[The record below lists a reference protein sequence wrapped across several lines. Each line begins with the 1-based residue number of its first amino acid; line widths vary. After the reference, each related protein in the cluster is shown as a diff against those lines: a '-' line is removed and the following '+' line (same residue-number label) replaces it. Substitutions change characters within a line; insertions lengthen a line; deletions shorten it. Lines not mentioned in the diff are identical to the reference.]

1 MERTAKLFRNG
12 RNQAVRLPVEFEFD
26 AEQVYIRKEQNG
38 DIVLS
43 LTSSREASWQ
53 RLRLFKLLPKIK
65 NCDDFL
71 SKEERNQ
78 TITTRYPFPG
88 IGE

>member
-53 RLRLFKLLPKIK
+53 RLFKLLPKIK

-71 SKEERNQ
+71 SKE
-78 TITTRYPFPG
+78 
-88 IGE
+88 

>member
-53 RLRLFKLLPKIK
+53 RLFKLLPKIK

-78 TITTRYPFPG
+78 TITTRYPLPG

>member
-53 RLRLFKLLPKIK
+53 RLFKLLPKIK

-78 TITTRYPFPG
+78 TITTRFPG
-88 IGE
+88 

>member
-1 MERTAKLFRNG
+1 MERTAKLFRSG

-26 AEQVYIRKEQNG
+26 AEQVYVLKEQNG

-43 LTSSREASWQ
+43 LTSSRETSWQ
-53 RLRLFKLLPKIK
+53 RLFKLLPEIK

-78 TITTRYPFPG
+78 TITTRDPFPG